1 MIALR
6 EQRDGSR
13 FAWLYGEL
21 RSAILDGRLAPGSR
35 VPSTRQ
41 LAAAY
46 DVARGTVVAVFE
58 QLHSEGYVT
67 TTAGSGTRVAESLP
81 DDWFRASVP
90 RIARSGD
97 ATPSCSLSVRGERL
111 VRRSWLRGWQTPPR
125 PFRLHQPAF
134 DERTLATWRRISS
147 RAALDDPKT
156 ALTGHPFGYR
166 PLREATAEHLGR
178 ARGFS
183 CSADRVMILPSTQ
196 ISLELAAR
204 LLADPGEVALVED
217 PGYTGAAYV
226 FEANDLVVRSLP
238 VDESGA
244 NIEAVR
250 PDESARLAYV
260 TPAHQFPLGITMS
273 ARRRLALL
281 SWASRND
288 AWIVEDDYDGEYR
301 FSGRPIA
308 ALAGLDAHE
317 RVIHVGTFSKVLFP
331 ALRIAYMVVPDSLV
345 DAFAAVR
352 VAFDGFPPI
361 QNQLV
366 LHRFLADG
374 HFERHLR
381 RMRSLYAERLATFTE
396 LVEQN
401 LGDELE
407 IEPSTTGL
415 QAIGRLRT
423 QVSDDAIARRAYALG
438 VDVVPMSRYGFEWP
452 VPAGL
457 HFGFGG
463 FDADATRDGIARL
476 VEAFRSMPA
485 RTRAKVV

>member
-58 QLHSEGYVT
+58 QLLSEGYLT
-67 TTAGSGTRVAESLP
+67 SLAGSGTHVAESLP

-90 RIARSGD
+90 RIARTVD
-97 ATPSCSLSVRGERL
+97 AAPRGSLSLRGERL

-147 RAALDDPKT
+147 RAALEDVRS
-156 ALTGHPFGYR
+156 ALTGHPFGYW

-183 CSADRVMILPSTQ
+183 CSAERVMILPSTH
-196 ISLELAAR
+196 IALELAAR
-204 LLADPGEVALVED
+204 LLADPGDVALVED

-226 FEANDLVVRSLP
+226 LEANDLAVRSLP
-238 VDESGA
+238 VDENGA
-244 NIEAVR
+244 NIDAVR
-250 PDESARLAYV
+250 GGGNVRLAYV
-260 TPAHQFPLGITMS
+260 TPAHQFPLGMTMS

-281 SWASRND
+281 SWASHND

-308 ALAGLDAHE
+308 ALAGLDEHE

-331 ALRIAYMVVPDSLV
+331 ALRISYMVVPESLV

-374 HFERHLR
+374 HFDRHLR
-381 RMRSLYAERLATFTE
+381 RMRALYAERLATFTQ
-396 LVEQN
+396 LIEQS

-415 QAIGRLRT
+415 QAIGRLRSR
-423 QVSDDAIARRAYALG
+423 VSDDAVARRAHALG

-452 VPAGL
+452 AHAGL

-463 FDADATRDGIARL
+463 FDADATREGIARL
-476 VEAFRSMPA
+476 AEAFRSVPRRAAA
-485 RTRAKVV
+485 RVV